1 MTDSSK
7 PSSTKPLRSQKSYG
21 GTSKDS
27 FIHRSWMKSQG
38 LPDDAFD
45 GRPIIGICNTWSEL
59 TPCNA
64 HLREIAESV
73 KNGVWEAGGV
83 PLEFP
88 VMSLGE
94 TQMRPTAMLYR
105 NLLSM
110 DVEESLCGNPL
121 DGVVLLGGC
130 DKTTPGQLL
139 GAASVD
145 LPTMVISSGP
155 MLNGKYRGTDIGSGT
170 DVWKFSEAVRAGN
183 MTSAEFMSAERGMSR
198 TPGTCMT
205 MGSASTVACLVE
217 AMGLSMPYNATI
229 PAVDAQRKTMS
240 HLTGRRIVDLVKEDI
255 TLSQL
260 VTRESFENAIK
271 VLSAI
276 GGSTNAV
283 IHLLALAGRLEIDLS
298 LEDFDKFGAG
308 IPLLTDIQPS
318 GRFLVEDFHYAGG
331 LPVVLNHIREHLH
344 LDVPTVSG
352 ATLGEMIDGAECYN
366 SKVIRT
372 MGNAVKPDSG
382 IWVLQGNLC
391 PDCAVMKPSAASPE
405 LFQHKSKAMVFDSI
419 EDYKARIDSAD
430 LEVDKNTILVLRGCG
445 PKGYPGMPEVGN
457 MALPEKL
464 LQQGV
469 EDMLRISD
477 ARMSGTAFG
486 SVILH
491 VAPEANAGGNLALV
505 KTGDI
510 IEFDGL
516 GRRLNLLVSDEE
528 LAVRRKEWE
537 ANKPESPYQR
547 GYYKLYVDHVMQA
560 DKGADMDFLVGKSSH
575 VVDRESH

>member
-1 MTDSSK
+1 
-7 PSSTKPLRSQKSYG
+7 
-21 GTSKDS
+21 
-27 FIHRSWMKSQG
+27 
-38 LPDDAFD
+38 
-45 GRPIIGICNTWSEL
+45 
-59 TPCNA
+59 
-64 HLREIAESV
+64 
-73 KNGVWEAGGV
+73 
-83 PLEFP
+83 
-88 VMSLGE
+88 
-94 TQMRPTAMLYR
+94 
-105 NLLSM
+105 
-110 DVEESLCGNPL
+110 
-121 DGVVLLGGC
+121 
-130 DKTTPGQLL
+130 
-139 GAASVD
+139 
-145 LPTMVISSGP
+145 
-155 MLNGKYRGTDIGSGT
+155 
-170 DVWKFSEAVRAGN
+170 
-183 MTSAEFMSAERGMSR
+183 
-198 TPGTCMT
+198 
-205 MGSASTVACLVE
+205 
-217 AMGLSMPYNATI
+217 
-229 PAVDAQRKTMS
+229 
-240 HLTGRRIVDLVKEDI
+240 
-255 TLSQL
+255 
-260 VTRESFENAIK
+260 
-271 VLSAI
+271 
-276 GGSTNAV
+276 
-283 IHLLALAGRLEIDLS
+283 
-298 LEDFDKFGAG
+298 
-308 IPLLTDIQPS
+308 
-318 GRFLVEDFHYAGG
+318 
-331 LPVVLNHIREHLH
+331 
-344 LDVPTVSG
+344 
-352 ATLGEMIDGAECYN
+352 MIDGAECYN

-391 PDCAVMKPSAASPE
+391 PDGAVMKPSAASPE

-560 DKGADMDFLVGKSSH
+560 DKGADMDFLVGKSSN

>member
-1 MTDSSK
+1 MT
-7 PSSTKPLRSQKSYG
+7 R
-21 GTSKDS
+21 
-27 FIHRSWMKSQG
+27 
-38 LPDDAFD
+38 
-45 GRPIIGICNTWSEL
+45 
-59 TPCNA
+59 
-64 HLREIAESV
+64 
-73 KNGVWEAGGV
+73 
-83 PLEFP
+83 
-88 VMSLGE
+88 
-94 TQMRPTAMLYR
+94 
-105 NLLSM
+105 
-110 DVEESLCGNPL
+110 
-121 DGVVLLGGC
+121 
-130 DKTTPGQLL
+130 
-139 GAASVD
+139 
-145 LPTMVISSGP
+145 
-155 MLNGKYRGTDIGSGT
+155 
-170 DVWKFSEAVRAGN
+170 
-183 MTSAEFMSAERGMSR
+183 AEFMSAERGMSR

-318 GRFLVEDFHYAGG
+318 GRFLMEDFHYAGG

-391 PDCAVMKPSAASPE
+391 PDGAVMKPSAASPE